1 MQRMS
6 LFWICVFLMSG
17 LLLTVPLS
25 KKYLMRWSGAVT
37 PGLVEDQATTT
48 GLQILG
54 AYVSVVY
61 TNIEMASL
69 DTVCRALRERK
80 PGMTCVPTAAN
91 PFPDFLPTDDYS
103 RLKTGV
109 AKGPNVPLLWVP
121 SKGFSNHIIYLLYSG
136 VVGRATKNEW
146 YMLVNEIQTNPESTN
161 SAVSP
166 GNNQHSR

>member
-17 LLLTVPLS
+17 LLLTAPLS
-25 KKYLMRWSGAVT
+25 KKYLMRWSGAVR
-37 PGLVEDQATTT
+37 PGLVEDQAIKT
-48 GLQILG
+48 GFQILG

-69 DTVCRALRERK
+69 EELCLALRERH
-80 PGMTCVPTAAN
+80 PGMICVPTAAN

-103 RLKTGV
+103 RLKTAV
-109 AKGPNVPLLWVP
+109 AKDPNVPLLWVP
-121 SKGFSNHIIYLLYSG
+121 SKGFSNDVIFLLYSG
-136 VVGRATKNEW
+136 EVGRAKKNEW

-161 SAVSP
+161 S
-166 GNNQHSR
+166 GNVVAP